1 MGYYIK
7 FTRLSMKYFLILWV
21 CSAINGSCI
30 VPPISIPETFN
41 SHNECVAAGYAE
53 GYNVF
58 VAIDKK
64 IAIINKLLHPSSEKH
79 SMISNTAGICIGWD
93 NI

>member
-1 MGYYIK
+1 
-7 FTRLSMKYFLILWV
+7 MKYFLILWV

-41 SHNECVAAGYAE
+41 SHNECVSAGYAQ

-58 VAIDKK
+58 KAIDS
-64 IAIINKLLHPSSEKH
+64 IVAEQQRLFVAFHCDPETSI
-79 SMISNTAGICIGWD
+79 
-93 NI
+93 

>member
-1 MGYYIK
+1 
-7 FTRLSMKYFLILWV
+7 MKYFLILWV

-53 GYNVF
+53 GYNV
-58 VAIDKK
+58 VEAIDKK
-64 IAIINKLLHPSSEKH
+64 IAEEQRLFVAFNCKPETSI
-79 SMISNTAGICIGWD
+79 
-93 NI
+93 

>member
-21 CSAINGSCI
+21 CSAINGSCV
-30 VPPISIPETFN
+30 VPPITTPEIYN
-41 SHNECVAAGYAE
+41 SHNECVSAGYAQ

-58 VAIDKK
+58 NAID
-64 IAIINKLLHPSSEKH
+64 PTVSEEQRLFVAFNCKPETT
-79 SMISNTAGICIGWD
+79 I
-93 NI
+93 

>member
-1 MGYYIK
+1 
-7 FTRLSMKYFLILWV
+7 MKYFLILWV

-64 IAIINKLLHPSSEKH
+64 MAEKQRLFVAFNCKPESS
-79 SMISNTAGICIGWD
+79 I
-93 NI
+93 